1 MSFPLVS
8 KRENPI
14 LIDPFPMSTDCI
26 FNIYPIISHLCGSV
40 YVGYQGSGIYIYT
53 YICNEMM
60 YF

>member
-1 MSFPLVS
+1 
-8 KRENPI
+8 
-14 LIDPFPMSTDCI
+14 MSTDCI